1 MNNLLD
7 LSGKIDPAS
16 LALFETLSQTAGSL
30 GVPFFVVGATAR
42 DLIFELGHGLP
53 SKRGTLDRDFGVRVS
68 SWGEFNKLKELLLT
82 TGLFEKTKEVQ
93 RLQYRGELLVDILPF
108 GDIAD
113 AKGEIR
119 WPPDEDVVM
128 STVGFEDAYQ
138 AALAAR
144 VRASPPLDIRVAST
158 PGLTI
163 LKLVSWADRPRDRSR
178 DAADLAHILEN
189 YLDAGNLDRLY
200 EEHMDLVDNEGF
212 DYIRAGA
219 RLLGRDIARIGQPK
233 TIGRVR
239 EILARETAKEGQYSL
254 IQAMMA
260 GRGASDE
267 ERENRFEELLN
278 LLRELVKGIED
289 RWQAQRRPVR

>member
-16 LALFETLSQTAGSL
+16 LALFETLSEAAGSL

-42 DLIFELGHGLP
+42 EMIFELGHGLP
-53 SKRGTLDRDFGVRVS
+53 SKRATLDIDFGVRVA
-68 SWGEFNKLKELLLT
+68 SWSEFNKLKELLLT

-93 RLQYRGELLVDILPF
+93 RLQYRAESLVDILPF

-128 STVGFEDAYQ
+128 SMVGFEDAYQ
-138 AALAAR
+138 AALAVR
-144 VRASPPLDIRVAST
+144 VRTSPPLDIRVAST

-163 LKLVSWADRPRDRSR
+163 LKLVSWADRPQARTR
-178 DAADLAHILEN
+178 DAVDLAYILEN

-200 EEHMDLVDNEGF
+200 EDHMDLVDIEGF
-212 DYIRAGA
+212 DYVRAGA
-219 RLLGRDIARIGQPK
+219 RLLGRDIASIGKPETLGRI
-233 TIGRVR
+233 
-239 EILARETAKEGQYSL
+239 RETLAMETADEGQYRL
-254 IQAMMA
+254 IQAMMPNQ
-260 GRGASDE
+260 GASDE
-267 ERENRFEELLN
+267 QREHRFDALLGQLRQ
-278 LLRELVKGIED
+278 LLKGIED
-289 RWQAQRRPVR
+289 R